1 VDIFMRGKTC
11 TGTCKPTAAQS
22 NFHAAWDSD
31 LINKEVWNWG
41 AYVDRLEA
49 GWLKSPDAQESGI
62 DSGSPAD
69 WAVETHQAAQAVW
82 DLLPANNVLDDAY
95 LRQVL
100 PTLDRQL
107 GVAGL
112 RLARFLNEA
121 YGSNQCPVQ

>member
-1 VDIFMRGKTC
+1 M
-11 TGTCKPTAAQS
+11 
-22 NFHAAWDSD
+22 
-31 LINKEVWNWG
+31 E
-41 AYVDRLEA
+41 RLEA
-49 GWLKSPDAQESGI
+49 GWLKSPDAQ

-69 WAVETHQAAQAVW
+69 WAVRTHQAAQAVW
-82 DLLPANNVLDDAY
+82 ELLPANNVLDDAY

-112 RLARFLNEA
+112 RLARFLNDA